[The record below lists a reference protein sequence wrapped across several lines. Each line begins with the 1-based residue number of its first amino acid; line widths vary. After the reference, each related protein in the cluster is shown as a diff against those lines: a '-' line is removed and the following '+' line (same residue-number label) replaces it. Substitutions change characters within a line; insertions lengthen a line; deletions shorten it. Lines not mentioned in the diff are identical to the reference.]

1 GQVEAFLLERL
12 DGSTTAGAIQTAF
25 EAKFGEPLTTTELQE
40 FVDLAR
46 SQGLVGTSEAPAKLA
61 SGIRGSVHNAWRH
74 LRKQNPLFFRFRVFD
89 PDRFLNWLEPR
100 TRFLW
105 STSFAASTAVAV
117 LAAMLVVCLNQHE

>member
-1 GQVEAFLLERL
+1 MATTVAAEFVPPSRLLDLTIRSVGGGSEFVVKNPYSHKYLKIRQVEAFLLGRL

-74 LRKQNPLFFRFRVFD
+74 L
-89 PDRFLNWLEPR
+89 
-100 TRFLW
+100 
-105 STSFAASTAVAV
+105 
-117 LAAMLVVCLNQHE
+117 